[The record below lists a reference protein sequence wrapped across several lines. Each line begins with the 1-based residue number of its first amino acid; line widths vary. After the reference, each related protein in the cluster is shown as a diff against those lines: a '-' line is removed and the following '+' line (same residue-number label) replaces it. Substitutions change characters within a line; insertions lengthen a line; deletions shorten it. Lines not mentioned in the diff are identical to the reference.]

1 MVSFLKRLSLAA
13 AFHGIFP
20 GPDVLGPRVLLGP
33 LEAPSSY
40 RLNRWGGR
48 PGRSKTTVAQD
59 RRRAKKARAV
69 KRAKRHGQA

>member
-1 MVSFLKRLSLAA
+1 MVSFLHRLTIALAGQA
-13 AFHGIFP
+13 DLFP
-20 GPDVLGPRVLLGP
+20 VPT
-33 LEAPSSY
+33 AY
-40 RLNRWGGR
+40 HLNRWGGR